1 MERGCP
7 VTQPA
12 FAVDSWPDFWTE
24 DDLSA
29 LPDDGHRYEIIDG
42 SLIVNPPP
50 TSRHQSVVANLL
62 AVLREAAPPGWRI
75 LHEVGIRVPGGNAIA
90 DGVALRPGID
100 LDAVWQEAAAIG
112 LVIEVASD
120 STQDMDAGS
129 KAIKYARAGIPAS
142 WRVAQDGTVTVDGLV
157 RSGGYG
163 LVTKVVPGQA
173 WQATVP
179 FPVTIEPEVLIA

>member
-1 MERGCP
+1 
-7 VTQPA
+7 
-12 FAVDSWPDFWTE
+12 
-24 DDLSA
+24 
-29 LPDDGHRYEIIDG
+29 
-42 SLIVNPPP
+42 
-50 TSRHQSVVANLL
+50 
-62 AVLREAAPPGWRI
+62 
-75 LHEVGIRVPGGNAIA
+75 
-90 DGVALRPGID
+90 

-129 KAIKYARAGIPAS
+129 KAIKYARADIPAY